1 MTISERIANNARFLC
16 RTQGRRINDMEKAV
30 GVSTGYLSR
39 IKGKETLRIDTGYAL
54 ADYLGVNMDDLIK
67 TNLAR
72 EARIAKLKAEL
83 DDLEKE
89 DSNGET

>member
-16 RTQGRRINDMEKAV
+16 RSQGRNIGDMEKAV
-30 GVSTGYLSR
+30 GISTGYLSR
-39 IKGKETLRIDTGYAL
+39 IKGKEMLRIDVGYAL

-67 TNLAR
+67 PNLAR

-89 DSNGET
+89 GNNGKA